1 VKAKLSEND
10 VWLIVRALRDFSFNN
25 RDTDL
30 IVTLSDTD
38 LHLAEYATD
47 LADEIENGFVQI

>member
-10 VWLIVRALRDFSFNN
+10 VWLIVRALRDFSLSNGEN
-25 RDTDL
+25 GLIVTMDDTDL
-30 IVTLSDTD
+30 TLK
-38 LHLAEYATD
+38 EYATD